1 MSQTL
6 GRSGLKCLTACVLL
20 ALSAASQAQS
30 AGVDDQYRLGLY
42 QRETGQPYAS
52 IDTLESLLAAN
63 PTLNRARL
71 ELAVAYHRT
80 LNYARARAEAERVLN
95 DPTTPE
101 TVRLSI
107 TSFLKQ
113 IELEERANFGKPHT
127 FDANVSLGLLYD
139 SNVNAGP
146 NSTLLGSFNGGDLVL
161 DGAYTNKSDW
171 GGIAQAELRH
181 TWQRPGA
188 VRVLDQPSRVLWTT
202 SLGLYQKSYKQY
214 DQYNLGVVT
223 LATGPGLIV
232 GNNWRGNLNFQL
244 DDIYFGGE
252 RLGLYTSISPS
263 GTWKV
268 GRSGELT
275 VDTQWVNRD
284 FRRTVDAGREGQYRS
299 VGATYGRLMGNQT
312 WSLQGGVR
320 LFEESAR
327 EDRFSYTGEEWFVGA
342 RTQLSGID
350 LFARAAWRNARY
362 IGVEPVFAVSRRET
376 ERRVELGASYTFETG
391 VLEKWQLAATLANIH
406 NKANLTLYGYD
417 RDTFTINLNRS
428 F

>member
-1 MSQTL
+1 MPQFLGSL
-6 GRSGLKCLTACVLL
+6 GRQSLAACVFFATSTA
-20 ALSAASQAQS
+20 ALAQS
-30 AGVDDQYRLGLY
+30 SADDQYRLGLY

-52 IDTLESLLAAN
+52 IETLESLLAAN

-80 LNYARARAEAERVLN
+80 LDYARARAEAQRVLN
-95 DPTTPE
+95 DPNTPE
-101 TVRLSI
+101 VVRLSI

-113 IELEERANFGKPHT
+113 IELEERTNFGKPHR
-127 FDANVSLGLLYD
+127 FEANVSLGLLYD

-146 NSTLLGSFNGGDLVL
+146 DSALLGSFNGGDLVL
-161 DGAYTNKSDW
+161 DPAFTNKSDW
-171 GGIAQAELRH
+171 GTIAQAELRH
-181 TWQRPGA
+181 TWQRPGPI
-188 VRVLDQPSRVLWTT
+188 RVIDQPARIQWTS
-202 SLGLYQKSYKQY
+202 SLGLYHKGYKQFNAY
-214 DQYNLGVVT
+214 DLGVVT
-223 LATGPGLIV
+223 LSTGPGLIV

-244 DDIYFGGE
+244 DDLHFGGE
-252 RLGLYTSISPS
+252 HLGLYTSISPS

-275 VDTQWVNRD
+275 LDAQWVKRD
-284 FRRTVDAGREGQYRS
+284 YHRAGDGAREGQYRS
-299 VGATYGRLMGNQT
+299 VGASYGRLMSNQT

-342 RTQLSGID
+342 RTQLAGID

-362 IGVEPVFAVSRRET
+362 IGVEPVFGVSRNEN
-376 ERRVELGASYTFETG
+376 ERRVELGAAYTFEAG
-391 VLEKWQLAATLANIH
+391 LMEKWQLAATLANVH
-406 NKANLTLYGYD
+406 NKANVTLYGYD
-417 RDTFTINLNRS
+417 RDTVTINLNRS